1 MKNFNLIGLALGFF
15 MVLLTGVGHI
25 IIIKGQYYFGVK
37 FWPLF
42 LIFGLLSVIV
52 SVFVKSAL
60 LSGVLGIA
68 GFIFLW
74 SIYELFQ
81 QEKRVEKGWFPRNPK
96 SRT

>member
-1 MKNFNLIGLALGFF
+1 
-15 MVLLTGVGHI
+15 MVLLTGFGHI
-25 IIIKGQYYFGVK
+25 IIIKGHYYFGVK

-42 LIFGLLSVIV
+42 LIFGLLSVMA
-52 SVFVKSAL
+52 SVFVKNVL

-74 SIYELFQ
+74 CIYELFE

>member
-1 MKNFNLIGLALGFF
+1 MKDFNLIGLALGFF
-15 MVLLTGVGHI
+15 MVLLTGFGHI
-25 IIIKGQYYFGVK
+25 IIIKGQYYFGIK
-37 FWPLF
+37 FWSLF

-74 SIYELFQ
+74 SIYELFE
-81 QEKRVEKGWFPRNPK
+81 QEKRVKKGWFPRNPK